1 MTTFE
6 PTSSGIDVDQFVVPL
21 AVPDCPI
28 FVDHATDVTPTL
40 SLAVPPNAIVA
51 DVVEIVVPPGDEI
64 VNVGGVVSVPDPLP
78 LVGGA
83 VLVTVTTCDT
93 WLDPAVAVTVI
104 VFTPIASAIF
114 DIVHAPVVPVAL
126 PDTATEEDAVDHV
139 TEIAPDPP
147 EAAPDR
153 LTVAAVVV
161 AAIALAVRVNGPAV
175 GEVGAGAG
183 AGAGVPAPA

>member
-1 MTTFE
+1 VTTFE
-6 PTSSGIDVDQFVVPL
+6 PTSSGIDVDQLVVPL

-64 VNVGGVVSVPDPLP
+64 VNVGGVVSVPDPPP

-93 WLDPAVAVTVI
+93 WLDPAVAVTMM

-114 DIVHAPVVPVAL
+114 EIVHAAAVPAAL

-153 LTVAAVVV
+153 LTVAPVVV
-161 AAIALAVRVNGPAV
+161 AAVAFTVRVNGPAV
-175 GEVGAGAG
+175 GEVGAGVG